1 MNQDSDG
8 ESLTASNDDALHS
21 SLREGVGQKLHST
34 DDGHLQNPLHKNLG
48 GKGGHFF
55 FSKFWASLIIL
66 YIFLFSLLLRIGD
79 HMNHKTKKI
88 SAWILMVCMALP
100 TAKDY
105 ARGQLSERE
114 FKCLE
119 KLWTK
124 ESNWRANAKSKTHD
138 MGIPQ
143 RHMKHNSKAQQEKF
157 LRDPLAQVDWGLGYI
172 EHRYGTP
179 CRALAAWM
187 SRADHRG
194 VGGWY

>member
-1 MNQDSDG
+1 MK
-8 ESLTASNDDALHS
+8 
-21 SLREGVGQKLHST
+21 QKS
-34 DDGHLQNPLHKNLG
+34 Q
-48 GKGGHFF
+48 
-55 FSKFWASLIIL
+55 
-66 YIFLFSLLLRIGD
+66 
-79 HMNHKTKKI
+79 KI

-100 TAKDY
+100 SAKDY
-105 ARGQLSERE
+105 ARGQLSERQ

-157 LRDPLAQVDWGLGYI
+157 LSDPLGQVTWGLNYI
-172 EHRYGTP
+172 RVRYQTP
-179 CRALAAWM
+179 CNALAVWM